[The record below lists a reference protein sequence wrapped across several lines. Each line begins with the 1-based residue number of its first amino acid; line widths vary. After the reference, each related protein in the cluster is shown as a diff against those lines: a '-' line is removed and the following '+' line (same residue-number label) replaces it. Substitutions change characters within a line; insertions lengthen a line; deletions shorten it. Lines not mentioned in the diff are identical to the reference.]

1 MLADYQTTGLT
12 TAAHP
17 LGLLRPGLVARG
29 AATSAD
35 LGAIAHGTRVRIGGL
50 VVARQRPGTASGVC
64 FMLLED
70 EHGTINLVVP
80 PAVYERHRLAVRTEP
95 LVLAEG
101 VLERYAAGGGA
112 VNVLVRRLTR
122 PRRRRSARRGDQG
135 LLAARRA

>member
-1 MLADYQTTGLT
+1 MLADYATTGLT
-12 TAAHP
+12 TATHP
-17 LGLLRPGLVARG
+17 LGLLRPGLLARG
-29 AATSAD
+29 AVTSAD

-80 PAVYERHRLAVRTEP
+80 PAVYERHRLTVRTEP

-112 VNVLVRRLTR
+112 RQRPRAPPDT
-122 PRRRRSARRGDQG
+122 PRRRRAARGGDQG